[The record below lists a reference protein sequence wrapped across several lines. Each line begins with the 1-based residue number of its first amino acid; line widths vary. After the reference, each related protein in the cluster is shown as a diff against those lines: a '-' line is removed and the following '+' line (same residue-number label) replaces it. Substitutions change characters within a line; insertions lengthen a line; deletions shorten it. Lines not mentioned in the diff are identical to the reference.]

1 MAGTGTHPHR
11 EARPRGRPREFD
23 RRAALR
29 RAMEVFW
36 VRGFDACSISDLGD
50 AMGINSPSLYA
61 AFGSKEALF
70 REAVE
75 LYVDGEGGAAV
86 RQLVAHESVRDGVRA
101 MLRTSA
107 ELFAGTRPAKGCMIF
122 LGGMSVG
129 AEHED
134 LRAFLRTLRRKAAT
148 TIAER
153 FAHAKSTGELAAS
166 ADPKALASLC
176 ITVFAGLSVEAVD
189 GVRRSVL
196 FDAIDQ
202 FVDGLPWRKR
212 I

>member
-1 MAGTGTHPHR
+1 MEQRRT
-11 EARPRGRPREFD
+11 ARPRGRPREFD
-23 RRAALR
+23 REGALR
-29 RAMEVFW
+29 SAMEIFW
-36 VRGFDACSISDLGD
+36 LKGFDACSISDLGD

-75 LYVDGEGGAAV
+75 LYANAEGGAAL
-86 RQLVAHESVRDGVRA
+86 RQLHAHESVRDGLRA
-101 MLRTSA
+101 MLRASA
-107 ELFAGTRPAKGCMIF
+107 ELFAGARPAKGCMIF

-134 LRAFLRTLRRKAAT
+134 LRAFLRALRRKASA

-153 FAHAKSTGELAAS
+153 FAHAKAKGELAAD

-189 GVRRSVL
+189 GVRRAVL

-202 FVDGLPWRKR
+202 FIDGLPWRKR
-212 I
+212 V

>member
-86 RQLVAHESVRDGVRA
+86 RQLLAHESVR
-101 MLRTSA
+101 
-107 ELFAGTRPAKGCMIF
+107 
-122 LGGMSVG
+122 
-129 AEHED
+129 ED

-189 GVRRSVL
+189 GVRRAVL

-212 I
+212 V

>member
-1 MAGTGTHPHR
+1 MADTGTHLHR

-75 LYVDGEGGAAV
+75 LYVDGEGGAAM
-86 RQLVAHESVRDGVRA
+86 RQLLAHESVRDSVRA

-122 LGGMSVG
+122 LGGMNIG

-134 LRAFLRTLRRKAAT
+134 LRAFLRTLRRKASTA
-148 TIAER
+148 IAER
-153 FAHAKSTGELAAS
+153 FAHAKATGELAVS

-189 GVRRSVL
+189 GVRRAVL

-212 I
+212 V

>member
-1 MAGTGTHPHR
+1 MTGIQQQR
-11 EARPRGRPREFD
+11 IARPRGRPREFD
-23 RRAALR
+23 RAAALR
-29 RAMEVFW
+29 HAMELFW
-36 VRGFDACSISDLGD
+36 VKGFDACSITDLGD

-61 AFGSKEALF
+61 AFGSKDALF

-75 LYVDGEGGAAV
+75 LYANAEGGAAL
-86 RQLVAHESVRDGVRA
+86 RQLHAHESVRDGLRA

-107 ELFAGTRPAKGCMIF
+107 ELFAGTRPAKGCMVF

-129 AEHED
+129 AEHEE
-134 LRAFLRTLRRKAAT
+134 LRAFLRGLRRKASA
-148 TIAER
+148 ALSER
-153 FAHAKSTGELAAS
+153 LAYAKANGELAAR

-189 GVRRSVL
+189 GVRRAVL

-202 FVDGLPWRKR
+202 FIDGLPWCSHG
-212 I
+212 